1 MKTLKQ
7 VCESIDPKLK
17 DQLISF
23 INSNVI
29 TDEIARKMLHMT
41 VGGESLENLRKI
53 LSSKGIEECS
63 RTIGFI
69 VQDYGQLKD
78 VLDVLNNES
87 KQITGDD
94 VLNSKNKNIYKLLSG
109 TGLNEDM
116 LKEIAGLK
124 IENKK
129 SINRGKYEILLI
141 LFINNMTASDVG
153 DMKFKSGSGEW
164 HLEVKC
170 DKARICNQK
179 VPNFEQAENFLRN
192 LIRKLIGDIIK
203 NGGTTN
209 DIDVSYFKKKNLL
222 GSQSNVMKTSA
233 EIQKISEEI
242 QKLQKS
248 LPKLDV
254 FDVLVR
260 TLNAQYSNRD
270 ESPEEILGN
279 KYGKIKEA
287 VYKNDKIDTKQ
298 FVRLMMAI
306 QLRGYLRSDVFDKL
320 MLVDEKSGNYIIID
334 ADEIESL
341 DTFDNDHIKVVGIG
355 GTVTG
360 AYRENFCQI
369 SYM

>member
-23 INSNVI
+23 INSDAI

-41 VGGESLENLRKI
+41 VGGESLENLRNI
-53 LSSKGIEECS
+53 LLSKGIEECS

-69 VQDYGQLKD
+69 LQDYGQLKD
-78 VLDVLNNES
+78 VLDVLNGVS

-94 VLNSKNKNIYKLLSG
+94 VLNGKNVYQLLSG

-116 LKEIAGLK
+116 LKEIASLK

-141 LFINNMTASDVG
+141 LFIKNMTASDVG
-153 DMKFKSGSGEW
+153 DMKFGLGSREC

-192 LIRKLIGDIIK
+192 LIRKLIRDITNNGD
-203 NGGTTN
+203 TTN
-209 DIDVSYFKKKNLL
+209 NIDVLYFKKKNLL
-222 GSQSNVMKTSA
+222 GSQSNVMKTF
-233 EIQKISEEI
+233 KEI

-248 LPKLDV
+248 LPDLDV

-260 TLNAQYSNRD
+260 TLNAQYSELD
-270 ESPEEILGN
+270 ESPEKILGN
-279 KYGKIKEA
+279 KYEDIKKA
-287 VYKNDKIDTKQ
+287 VYKNDKDIDTKQ

-320 MLVDEKSGNYIIID
+320 MLVDEKSGNYIIIGS
-334 ADEIESL
+334 DEIESL
-341 DTFDNDHIKVVGIG
+341 DTFKNDHIKVVGIG

>member
-23 INSNVI
+23 INSDAI

-41 VGGESLENLRKI
+41 AGGEPLENLRKI

-69 VQDYGQLKD
+69 LQDYGQLKD
-78 VLDVLNNES
+78 VLDVLNDPE
-87 KQITGDD
+87 KQINGEK
-94 VLNSKNKNIYKLLSG
+94 VLNGKNVYQLLSD

-116 LKEIAGLK
+116 LKEIASLK

-141 LFINNMTASDVG
+141 LFIENMRASDVG
-153 DMKFKSGSGEW
+153 DMKFGLDSREC

-179 VPNFEQAENFLRN
+179 VPNFERAENFLRN
-192 LIRKLIGDIIK
+192 LMG
-203 NGGTTN
+203 N
-209 DIDVSYFKKKNLL
+209 DSYFKKKNLL
-222 GSQSNVMKTSA
+222 GSQRNVGETCKQ
-233 EIQKISEEI
+233 IQDYHSE
-242 QKLQKS
+242 LN
-248 LPKLDV
+248 V

-260 TLNAQYSNRD
+260 TLNAQYSELD
-270 ESPEEILGN
+270 ESPEKILGN
-279 KYGKIKEA
+279 KYEDIKKA
-287 VYKNDKIDTKQ
+287 VYKNNKIDTKQ

-341 DTFDNDHIKVVGIG
+341 DTFKNDHIKVVGIG